1 MIGREMIVKK
11 ILFTVLCLCAVFL
24 LMPVTAEAN
33 QIVTET
39 EVSYPDTA
47 ERDEI
52 LKYIG
57 TDSGWKDIRGNFKSV
72 SVNAKNY
79 LPMEKSAESDGNIGY
94 SIVLRVTMDNG
105 KFYAFR
111 IINDTGVKYV
121 YNRFGA
127 NGATTGWDGW
137 SLVDTKD
144 SAATELING
153 KGAEFKVERT
163 AADILTV
170 TINGTVFDTYTMDGV
185 TAANKV
191 VSVGF
196 KQYGNPFSSDY
207 TVRVSCMATYAPP
220 EIINIRMADMTNGNV
235 TTDKTDYIVGET
247 VKLIVTPDSG

>member
-94 SIVLRVTMDNG
+94 SMVLRVTMDNG

-127 NGATTGWDGW
+127 NGLCDAGRYRIASFPRMHPRDPQKTAHSHEQPEKNHFRGYSRLHSDG
-137 SLVDTKD
+137 SDCFFQCIY
-144 SAATELING
+144 A
-153 KGAEFKVERT
+153 
-163 AADILTV
+163 ILHQLLWR
-170 TINGTVFDTYTMDGV
+170 GLH
-185 TAANKV
+185 
-191 VSVGF
+191 
-196 KQYGNPFSSDY
+196 
-207 TVRVSCMATYAPP
+207 VRLDRLLQ
-220 EIINIRMADMTNGNV
+220 N
-235 TTDKTDYIVGET
+235 
-247 VKLIVTPDSG
+247 